1 MQMDGRDLN
10 EIGTRDNR
18 KRFLWNRKGISV
30 DCDFC
35 MGNRSN
41 GGKDI
46 FCIVLNTCQNGAD
59 SYQCCGTIEISRES
73 ASSEA
78 LFVL

>member
-1 MQMDGRDLN
+1 M
-10 EIGTRDNR
+10 
-18 KRFLWNRKGISV
+18 WNWKGISV

-46 FCIVLNTCQNGAD
+46 FCIVLNTCQNGVD
-59 SYQCCGTIEISRES
+59 FYQCSGTIEISRES

>member
-1 MQMDGRDLN
+1 M
-10 EIGTRDNR
+10 
-18 KRFLWNRKGISV
+18 WNWKGISV

-46 FCIVLNTCQNGAD
+46 FCIIFDTCKNGAD
-59 SYQCCGTIEISRES
+59 SYQCCGTIGKGKES